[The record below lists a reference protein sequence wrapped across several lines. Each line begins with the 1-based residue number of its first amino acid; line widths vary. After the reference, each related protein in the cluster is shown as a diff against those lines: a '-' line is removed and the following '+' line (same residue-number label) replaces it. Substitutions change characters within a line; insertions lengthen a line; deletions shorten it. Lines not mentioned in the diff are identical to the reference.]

1 MLAGD
6 GGGQSTY
13 PASLAKRARE
23 GRNLATARRSNSA
36 RAAAGA
42 TILLAERNLAMKQ
55 FLGRALG
62 CAIFALLVHWAA
74 SLSAIETTYGEDPV
88 PDTYRSL
95 SPPYTAYG
103 MDPIP
108 VKSPLERWLMF
119 KNERQRK
126 IEEREAARQSEPPRT
141 KRVWRLW

>member
-1 MLAGD
+1 MK
-6 GGGQSTY
+6 
-13 PASLAKRARE
+13 SL
-23 GRNLATARRSNSA
+23 
-36 RAAAGA
+36 
-42 TILLAERNLAMKQ
+42 
-55 FLGRALG
+55 LGRALG

-74 SLSAIETTYGEDPV
+74 SLSAIETSYGEDPV

-95 SPPYTAYG
+95 SPPFTAYG

-126 IEEREAARQSEPPRT
+126 IEERDAYRQTEPQRPQRI
-141 KRVWRLW
+141 WRLW